1 MCIIVAKPKGVKMPS
16 NEIFRNC
23 FMNNNDGA
31 GLMYANPKTGMIEIE
46 KGFMTWASFETRLE
60 ELKSKYN
67 NFKDMNFVAHFRI
80 GTQGKN
86 DEHTCHPFPISSK
99 DKLLRKVRLTTD
111 MGFVHNGILSDYS
124 NRSYDY
130 KTRTYTTTKT
140 LLSDTQ
146 LFIKH
151 QLNSY
156 KSLNRNFLKNKQVRD
171 FIARYAGENSS
182 KFAFIDKGDNLYLF
196 GNFTEDEGV
205 YYSNSSY
212 SYSGY
217 SKYISN
223 HYWDDDEDYVKSAK
237 SDSEKRIDKIEKEDI
252 YYEPYEGYS
261 LEDIEGMS
269 NLVLLSKGDKLD
281 FNNGYIYEVG
291 NADEDDLWVYD
302 KDAKQV
308 YFVYE
313 GYLTFY
319 DYGIAYKNDEEIE

>member
-1 MCIIVAKPKGVKMPS
+1 MCIIVAKPKGVKMPK

-23 FMNNNDGA
+23 FMNNDDGA

-46 KGFMTWASFETRLE
+46 KGFMTWSSFETRLE
-60 ELKSKYN
+60 ELKSKYD
-67 NFKDMNFVAHFRI
+67 NFEDMNFVAHFRI

-130 KTRTYTTTKT
+130 KTRTYTTKQT

-171 FIARYAGENSS
+171 FIARYASENSS

-196 GNFTEDEGV
+196 GSFTEDEGV

-217 SKYISN
+217 SRYISN
-223 HYWDDDEDYVKSAK
+223 CSWDDTEDYVKSAK
-237 SDSEKRIDKIEKEDI
+237 SDSESRIDKIEKEDS
-252 YYEPYEGYS
+252 YYEPYEGYN
-261 LEDIEGMS
+261 LEDIDTVS
-269 NLVLLSKGDKLD
+269 SLVLLHKGDKID
-281 FNNGYIYEVG
+281 FENGYIYEVG
-291 NADEDDLWVYD
+291 NSTDDIWVYD
-302 KDAKQV
+302 RDAEQV

-319 DYGIAYKNDEEIE
+319 DYGIAYRDNEIID

>member
-1 MCIIVAKPKGVKMPS
+1 MPS
-16 NEIFRNC
+16 NKIFRNC
-23 FMNNNDGA
+23 FINNNDGA

-46 KGFMTWASFETRLE
+46 KGFMTWSSFETRLE
-60 ELKSKYN
+60 ELKSKYDD
-67 NFKDMNFVAHFRI
+67 FKDMNFVAHFRI

-130 KTRTYTTTKT
+130 KTRTYTTKQS

-171 FIARYAGENSS
+171 FIARYAGENAS
-182 KFAFIDKGDNLYLF
+182 KFAFIDKGDTLYLF

-217 SKYISN
+217 SKYISSCS
-223 HYWDDDEDYVKSAK
+223 WDDDYECVKSAK
-237 SDSEKRIDKIEKEDI
+237 SDSEKRIEKIEKEDS

-261 LEDIEGMS
+261 LDDIDTVS
-269 NLVLLSKGDKLD
+269 SLVLLDKGDKID
-281 FNNGYIYEVG
+281 FDNGYIYEVG
-291 NADEDDLWVYD
+291 NSTDDLWVYD
-302 KDAKQV
+302 KDAEQV

>member
-1 MCIIVAKPKGVKMPS
+1 MCIIVAKPKGVKMPK

-23 FMNNNDGA
+23 FMNNDDGA

-46 KGFMTWASFETRLE
+46 KGFMTWSSFETRLE
-60 ELKSKYN
+60 ELKSKYDD
-67 NFKDMNFVAHFRI
+67 FEDMNFVAHFRI

-130 KTRTYTTTKT
+130 KTRTYTTKQS

-171 FIARYAGENSS
+171 FIARYASENSS

-196 GNFTEDEGV
+196 GSFTEDEGV

-217 SKYISN
+217 SRYISN
-223 HYWDDDEDYVKSAK
+223 CSWDDTEDYVKSAK
-237 SDSEKRIDKIEKEDI
+237 SDSESRLDKIEKEDS
-252 YYEPYEGYS
+252 YYEPYEGYK
-261 LEDIEGMS
+261 LEDIDTVS
-269 NLVLLSKGDKLD
+269 SLVLLHKGDKID
-281 FNNGYIYEVG
+281 FENGYIYEVG
-291 NADEDDLWVYD
+291 NSTDDIWVYD
-302 KDAKQV
+302 RDAEQV

-319 DYGIAYKNDEEIE
+319 DYGIAYRDNEIID

>member
-1 MCIIVAKPKGVKMPS
+1 MCIIVAKPKGVKMPK

-23 FMNNNDGA
+23 FMNNDDGA

-46 KGFMTWASFETRLE
+46 KGFMTWSSFETRLE
-60 ELKSKYN
+60 ELKSKYD
-67 NFKDMNFVAHFRI
+67 NFEDMNFVAHFRI

-130 KTRTYTTTKT
+130 KTRTYTTKQT

-171 FIARYAGENSS
+171 FIARYATENSS

-196 GNFTEDEGV
+196 GIFTEDEGV

-217 SKYISN
+217 SRYISN
-223 HYWDDDEDYVKSAK
+223 CSWDDTEDYVKSAK
-237 SDSEKRIDKIEKEDI
+237 SDSESRIDKIEKEDN

-261 LEDIEGMS
+261 LEDIDTVS
-269 NLVLLSKGDKLD
+269 NLVLLDKGDKID
-281 FNNGYIYEVG
+281 FENGYIYEVG
-291 NADEDDLWVYD
+291 NSTDDLWVYD
-302 KDAKQV
+302 KDAEQV

-319 DYGIAYKNDEEIE
+319 DYGMAYRDNEIID

>member
-23 FMNNNDGA
+23 FINNNDGA

-67 NFKDMNFVAHFRI
+67 DFKNMNFVAHFRI

-130 KTRTYTTTKT
+130 KTRTYTTKQT

-171 FIARYAGENSS
+171 FIARYASENSS
-182 KFAFIDKGDNLYLF
+182 KFAFIDKGDKLYLF

-223 HYWDDDEDYVKSAK
+223 HYWDDTEDYVISAK
-237 SDSEKRIDKIEKEDI
+237 SDSEQRIDKIEKEDS

-261 LEDIEGMS
+261 LEDIDTVS
-269 NLVLLSKGDKLD
+269 NLVLLDKGDKID
-281 FNNGYIYEVG
+281 FENGYIYEVG
-291 NADEDDLWVYD
+291 NSTDDLWVYD
-302 KDAKQV
+302 KDAEQV

-319 DYGIAYKNDEEIE
+319 DYGMAYRDNEIID

>member
-1 MCIIVAKPKGVKMPS
+1 MCIIVAKPKGVDMPS

-60 ELKSKYN
+60 ELKSKYD
-67 NFKDMNFVAHFRI
+67 NFEDMNFVAHFRI

-171 FIARYAGENSS
+171 FIARYASENAS
-182 KFAFIDKGDNLYLF
+182 KFAFIDKGDELYLF

-217 SKYISN
+217 SKYISSCS
-223 HYWDDDEDYVKSAK
+223 WDDDYEYVKSAK
-237 SDSEKRIDKIEKEDI
+237 SDSEKRIEKVEKEDS

-261 LEDIEGMS
+261 VDDIDTVS
-269 NLVLLSKGDKLD
+269 NLVLLDKGDKID
-281 FNNGYIYEVG
+281 FENGYIYEVG
-291 NADEDDLWVYD
+291 NSTDDLWVYD
-302 KDAKQV
+302 KDAEQV

-319 DYGIAYKNDEEIE
+319 DYGMAYRDNEIID

>member
-23 FMNNNDGA
+23 FINNDDGA

-46 KGFMTWASFETRLE
+46 KGFMTWSSFETRLE
-60 ELKSKYN
+60 ELKSKYD
-67 NFKDMNFVAHFRI
+67 NFEDMNFVAHFRI

-130 KTRTYTTTKT
+130 KTRTYTTKQT

-171 FIARYAGENSS
+171 FIARYASENSS

-196 GNFTEDEGV
+196 GSFTEDEGV

-212 SYSGY
+212 NYSGY
-217 SKYISN
+217 SRYVSN
-223 HYWDDDEDYVKSAK
+223 HHWDDTEDYVKSAK
-237 SDSEKRIDKIEKEDI
+237 SDSESRLDKVEKEDS

-261 LEDIEGMS
+261 LEDIDTVS
-269 NLVLLSKGDKLD
+269 SLVLLHKGDKID
-281 FNNGYIYEVG
+281 FENGYIYEVG
-291 NADEDDLWVYD
+291 NSTDDIWVYD
-302 KDAKQV
+302 RDAEQV

-319 DYGIAYKNDEEIE
+319 DYGMAYRDNEIID

>member
-1 MCIIVAKPKGVKMPS
+1 MPK

-23 FMNNNDGA
+23 FINNDDGA

-46 KGFMTWASFETRLE
+46 KGFMTWSSFETRLE
-60 ELKSKYN
+60 ELKNKYD
-67 NFKDMNFVAHFRI
+67 NFEDMNFVAHFRI

-111 MGFVHNGILSDYS
+111 MGFAHNGILSDYS

-130 KTRTYTTTKT
+130 KTRTYTTKQT

-171 FIARYAGENSS
+171 FIARYASENSS

-196 GNFTEDEGV
+196 GTFTEDEGV

-212 SYSGY
+212 NYSGY
-217 SKYISN
+217 SRYISN
-223 HYWDDDEDYVKSAK
+223 CSWDDTEDYVKSAK
-237 SDSEKRIDKIEKEDI
+237 SDSESRIDKIEKEDS

-261 LEDIEGMS
+261 LEDIDTVS
-269 NLVLLSKGDKLD
+269 SLVLLHKGDKID
-281 FNNGYIYEVG
+281 FENGYIYEVG
-291 NADEDDLWVYD
+291 NSTDDIWVYD
-302 KDAKQV
+302 RDAEQV

-319 DYGIAYKNDEEIE
+319 DYGMAYRDNEIID

>member
-1 MCIIVAKPKGVKMPS
+1 MCIIVAKPKGVDMPS

-23 FMNNNDGA
+23 FINNNDGA

-60 ELKSKYN
+60 ELKSKYD
-67 NFKDMNFVAHFRI
+67 NFTDMNFVAHFRI

-171 FIARYAGENSS
+171 FIARYASENAS
-182 KFAFIDKGDNLYLF
+182 KFAFIDKGDKLYLF

-217 SKYISN
+217 SKYISSCS
-223 HYWDDDEDYVKSAK
+223 WDDDYVKSAK
-237 SDSEKRIDKIEKEDI
+237 SDSEKRIDKIEKEDS

-261 LEDIEGMS
+261 LEDIDTVS
-269 NLVLLSKGDKLD
+269 SLVLLDKGDKID
-281 FNNGYIYEVG
+281 FENGYIYEVG
-291 NADEDDLWVYD
+291 NSTDDLWVYD
-302 KDAKQV
+302 KDAEQV

-319 DYGIAYKNDEEIE
+319 DYGMAYRDNEIID

>member
-1 MCIIVAKPKGVKMPS
+1 MCIIVAKPKGVKMPK

-23 FMNNNDGA
+23 FINNNDGA

-46 KGFMTWASFETRLE
+46 KGFMTWSSFETRLE
-60 ELKSKYN
+60 ELKSKYDD
-67 NFKDMNFVAHFRI
+67 FEDMNFVAHFRI

-130 KTRTYTTTKT
+130 KTRTYTTKQT

-171 FIARYAGENSS
+171 FIARYASENSS

-196 GNFTEDEGV
+196 GSFTEDEGV

-217 SKYISN
+217 SKYLSN
-223 HYWDDDEDYVKSAK
+223 HYWDDTEDYVKSAK
-237 SDSEKRIDKIEKEDI
+237 SDSESRIDKIEKEDS

-261 LEDIEGMS
+261 LEDIDNVS
-269 NLVLLSKGDKLD
+269 NLVLLDKGDKID
-281 FNNGYIYEVG
+281 FENGYIYEVG
-291 NADEDDLWVYD
+291 NSTDDIWVYD
-302 KDAKQV
+302 KDTEQV
-308 YFVYE
+308 YFVYD

-319 DYGIAYKNDEEIE
+319 DYGMAYRDNEIID